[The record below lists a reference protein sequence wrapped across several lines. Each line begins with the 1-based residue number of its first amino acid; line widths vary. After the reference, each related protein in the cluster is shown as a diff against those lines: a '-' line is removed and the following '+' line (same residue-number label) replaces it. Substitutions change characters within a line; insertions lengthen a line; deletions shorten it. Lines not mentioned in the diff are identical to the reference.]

1 DCSPRW
7 REGLGDLRV
16 PSLVVHGRAD
26 PFFPVG
32 NGQAL
37 AAAIPAAQLLTYEDM
52 GTQIPEWATDGIAT
66 AMLRL

>member
-1 DCSPRW
+1 M
-7 REGLGDLRV
+7 
-16 PSLVVHGRAD
+16 VVHGRAD